1 MLLFFV
7 PLAPATPP
15 PEPPIELSLMKEA
28 LPGKEIEIVAVDE
41 NNQEYLPFV
50 LKPEL
55 PNVTVVTTTVE
66 EKKKRVFKPARKAPV
81 KSKKTFGTPY
91 KRRGTRNK

>member
-28 LPGKEIEIVAVDE
+28 LPGKEIEIVAVD
-41 NNQEYLPFV
+41 
-50 LKPEL
+50 
-55 PNVTVVTTTVE
+55 
-66 EKKKRVFKPARKAPV
+66 
-81 KSKKTFGTPY
+81 
-91 KRRGTRNK
+91 